1 MNKMASNAAILKT
14 FALRPSVVMT
24 DFSIQYIALED
35 VLSKDRNHGRIHLT
49 DLGMEDLFAL

>member
-1 MNKMASNAAILKT
+1 MASNAAILKT